1 MELTRRDA
9 IGALSAAGITALA
22 GCDSLGGGGTESES
36 GTATGTPEPGGG
48 EMASDSGPMMA
59 LAEVLYPSDAEV
71 TEEYLGTYLYSR
83 MVDEDEYR
91 SRVRAGIETLDSLAQ
106 DAHGSPFAELS
117 ADQRVGLIEDTDLR
131 SGDSVEDGTDV
142 QRVNY
147 HLIDELLFAF
157 YASPTGGEL
166 VGNPNP
172 RGWPGGYGFKGET

>member
-1 MELTRRDA
+1 MKLTRRDA

-22 GCDSLGGGGTESES
+22 GCESLGGDGTEAGTE
-36 GTATGTPEPGGG
+36 TATGTPGDG
-48 EMASDSGPMMA
+48 EMAGGSGAMMA

-71 TEEYLGTYLYSR
+71 TEEYLGTYLYGR
-83 MVDEDEYR
+83 MVDEESYR
-91 SRVRAGIETLDSLAQ
+91 SEVEAGVETLDGLAQ
-106 DAHGSPFAELS
+106 DAHGSAFAELS
-117 ADQRVGLIEDTDLR
+117 ADQRVGLIEDTELR

-172 RGWPGGYGFKGET
+172 RGWPGGYGYNGNA

>member
-9 IGALSAAGITALA
+9 LGALSAAGITALA
-22 GCDSLGGGGTESES
+22 GCESLTGGGPGEETASETEAGANGPSMS
-36 GTATGTPEPGGG
+36 G
-48 EMASDSGPMMA
+48 MMA

-71 TEEYLGTYLYSR
+71 TEEFLGTFLYGR
-83 MVDEDEYR
+83 MVDEDAYR
-91 SRVRAGIETLDSLAQ
+91 TEVEAGTETLDSLAE
-106 DAHGSPFAELS
+106 DAHGTPFAQLS

-131 SGDSVEDGTDV
+131 SGDSVADGTDV

-172 RGWPGGYGFKGET
+172 RGWPGGFGYAPNGGPQ